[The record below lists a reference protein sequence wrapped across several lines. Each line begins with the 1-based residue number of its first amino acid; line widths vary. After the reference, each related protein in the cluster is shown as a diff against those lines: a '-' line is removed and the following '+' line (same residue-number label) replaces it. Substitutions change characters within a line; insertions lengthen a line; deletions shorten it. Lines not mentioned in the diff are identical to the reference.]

1 MNKDEWL
8 KWHYENN
15 APFCIIKSGF
25 SHALY
30 MSASIFIFSFLIGV
44 GTYNSYE
51 KVFFFSLLTLF
62 TSSVFLLVSAIPVI
76 LIHAFHYKIFKKIL
90 LENKIEKSILIGLI
104 LIFIHFCIIY
114 SSIDIIIFALDI
126 VIPPIEF
133 SFLSVAYILGLIK
146 GLLTFHH
153 NYYRTLNEDDPDTVV
168 WNTQNKEEKKYF

>member
-1 MNKDEWL
+1 MNKEEWL

-44 GTYNSYE
+44 GTYSNYE
-51 KVFFFSLLTLF
+51 KIFFFSLLTLF
-62 TSSVFLLVSAIPVI
+62 TSSIFLLLSTIPI
-76 LIHAFHYKIFKKIL
+76 IIIHAIHYKIFKKIL
-90 LENKIEKSILIGLI
+90 LENKLEKSILVALS

-114 SSIDIIIFALDI
+114 SVIDTIIFKFNI
-126 VIPPIEF
+126 IIPPIEF

-146 GLLTFHH
+146 GFLTFHY
-153 NYYRTLNEDDPDTVV
+153 NYYKTLNADDSTTVV
-168 WNTQNKEEKKYF
+168 WNPQNKEEKKYF